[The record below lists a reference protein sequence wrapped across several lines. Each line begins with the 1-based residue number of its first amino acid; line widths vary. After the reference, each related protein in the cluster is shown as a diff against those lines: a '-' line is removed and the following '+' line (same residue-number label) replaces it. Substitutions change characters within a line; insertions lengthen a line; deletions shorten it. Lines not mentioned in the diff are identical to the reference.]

1 MRLGVFVSNEGEF
14 AFRLGLGQMAEVAE
28 SAGADGLWV
37 SDHLLLFDEPTTEY
51 PFSEDGAPTW
61 DMTGDYYEALTCC
74 ATMAAATDRCRI
86 GTAILVLPQRNVFEV
101 AKMSATIDRLSGGR
115 FALGVG
121 AGWHSREMEGLGY
134 DFSRRG
140 RRFDEMLDVL
150 RTCWSGRPAP
160 FAGDEISVPE
170 RAVMHPRPVRDAG
183 IPLLVGG
190 MSEAARRRAA
200 GKGDGWLA
208 LAVADSWDRDL
219 LADQLA
225 EVRKRRGSDER
236 FEALLQLNCDP
247 EDTGQVI
254 ELATEAASIG
264 FEEVIIEPPWTG
276 GLSRAGEAIAE
287 VRQATSDSRRGV
299 R

>member
-14 AFRLGLGQMAEVAE
+14 AFSLGLGQMAEVAE

-37 SDHLLLFDEPTTEY
+37 SDHLLLFDAPTTEY

-61 DMTGDYYEALTCC
+61 DLTGDYYEALICC

-115 FALGVG
+115 LALGVG
-121 AGWHSREMEGLGY
+121 AGWYSREMEGLGY

-140 RRFDEMLDVL
+140 KRFDEMLDVL
-150 RTCWSGRPAP
+150 RACWSGRPAP
-160 FAGDEISVPE
+160 FAGDQIRVPE
-170 RAVMHPRPVRDAG
+170 RAVMQPRPVRDAG

-190 MSEAARRRAA
+190 MSERARRRAT

-208 LAVADSWDRDL
+208 LAVAESWDRDL
-219 LADQLA
+219 LAAQLA
-225 EVRKRRGSDER
+225 EVRDRRGADDP

-247 EDTGQVI
+247 GDTGQII

-264 FEEVIIEPPWTG
+264 FDEVIGEPPWTG
-276 GLSRAGEAIAE
+276 GLSTAGEAIAE
-287 VRQATSDSRRGV
+287 VRRAV
-299 R
+299 A

>member
-28 SAGADGLWV
+28 SAGAGGLSV

-121 AGWHSREMEGLGY
+121 
-134 DFSRRG
+134 
-140 RRFDEMLDVL
+140 
-150 RTCWSGRPAP
+150 
-160 FAGDEISVPE
+160 
-170 RAVMHPRPVRDAG
+170 
-183 IPLLVGG
+183 
-190 MSEAARRRAA
+190 
-200 GKGDGWLA
+200 
-208 LAVADSWDRDL
+208 
-219 LADQLA
+219 
-225 EVRKRRGSDER
+225 
-236 FEALLQLNCDP
+236 
-247 EDTGQVI
+247 
-254 ELATEAASIG
+254 
-264 FEEVIIEPPWTG
+264 
-276 GLSRAGEAIAE
+276 
-287 VRQATSDSRRGV
+287 
-299 R
+299 